1 MTNRGLFV
9 TFEGLDGSG
18 KSTQMRML
26 AARLR
31 DSGETV
37 VEMVE
42 PGGTRVGREIRRIL
56 LAPAN
61 QNLGPTA
68 EMLLYF
74 AARAQNV
81 DEVLEPALALGHI
94 VLCDRWTDS
103 TLAYQ
108 GHGRR
113 LGESV
118 VRELDA
124 IACRGRKPDLTVWV
138 DVDLDTSLGRAAARN
153 RDEAIDETRM
163 DEQEIAFYHR
173 ALEAYRSLAASEP
186 GRFRRV
192 EGTGAVDEVF
202 ERVWALFSSFRS
214 THVR

>member
-1 MTNRGLFV
+1 MTKRGLFV

-26 AARLR
+26 SERLR
-31 DSGETV
+31 ADGETV
-37 VEMVE
+37 VEMIE

-61 QNLGPTA
+61 QNLGATA

-81 DEVLEPALALGHI
+81 DEVLEPALALGQI

-108 GHGRR
+108 GHGRG
-113 LGESV
+113 LGERV
-118 VRELDA
+118 VHELDA
-124 IACRGRKPDLTVWV
+124 IACRGRKPDLTIWV
-138 DVDLDTSLGRAAARN
+138 DVDLETSLGRAAARN
-153 RDEAIDETRM
+153 REEANGETRM
-163 DEQEIAFYHR
+163 DEQEVAFYLR
-173 ALEAYRSLAASEP
+173 ALQAYRSIAATEP
-186 GRFRRV
+186 DRFRRV
-192 EGTGAVDEVF
+192 EGTGGIDQVF
-202 ERVWALFSSFRS
+202 ERVWALFSAFRS
-214 THVR
+214 AHV